1 MQQAQTY
8 FAGQS
13 RYVGV
18 YDTSRLAARAYI
30 VVQDYLR
37 SYRNNHSITKESP
50 KEDLAQIFAN
60 ARKAAD
66 DAVRDMLR
74 QDGGQDTTMFHH
86 YRPGAASALENVEI
100 TIPGEVET
108 PSPVAAAQDTTFP
121 TLPPAIDDQGK
132 EPSVQAEN
140 DTTEDV

>member
-1 MQQAQTY
+1 
-8 FAGQS
+8 
-13 RYVGV
+13 V

-37 SYRNNHSITKESP
+37 SYRNKNSITKDSP

-86 YRPGAASALENVEI
+86 YRPGAGSALDMEI
-100 TIPGEVET
+100 AIPDGVET
-108 PSPVAAAQDTTFP
+108 ASPVAAAQDTTFP
-121 TLPPAIDDQGK
+121 TLPPAIDDQAK

-140 DTTEDV
+140 DKTEGV